1 MSNTIIGKNTYLD
14 NQIHIAHNVK
24 IGENSI
30 IAGQVG
36 IAGSA
41 IIGSNVR
48 IGGQAGISGHIKVG
62 NNVEIGGG
70 SGVIKNIPDN
80 TKVMGYPAKN
90 IREFLRDNKW
100 FTKQLLLIQ
109 MLKSLKM

>member
-1 MSNTIIGKNTYLD
+1 MCIRD
-14 NQIHIAHNVK
+14 R
-24 IGENSI
+24 
-30 IAGQVG
+30 
-36 IAGSA
+36 
-41 IIGSNVR
+41 R
-48 IGGQAGISGHIKVG
+48 IGGQAGISGHIKIG

-100 FTKQLLLIQ
+100 YTKLLLLTQ
-109 MLKSLKM
+109 MLKFLKM